1 MLMIMSRLKFVLFS
15 VLMFLCISSCNAR
28 KNNTRLVQEIELE
41 VEKMDKQCPISFGLG
56 NDVVLRKIF
65 FEDNTLAY
73 CYSVADIRDEMK
85 DNEENIKMSMLYMAK
100 SDASFMNLCRKLIDV
115 GGKLVYT
122 YQASTGKSFSLEFS
136 NKELK
141 EFFD

>member
-1 MLMIMSRLKFVLFS
+1 VNSGSCTLKTKTGAV
-15 VLMFLCISSCNAR
+15 
-28 KNNTRLVQEIELE
+28 
-41 VEKMDKQCPISFGLG
+41 
-56 NDVVLRKIF
+56 KIF

>member
-1 MLMIMSRLKFVLFS
+1 MKSLKFVLFS
-15 VLMFLCISSCNAR
+15 VLMILCVSCNAR
-28 KNNTRLVQEIELE
+28 KNNTQLVKEIELE
-41 VEKMDKQCPISFGLG
+41 VEKMDKQCPISFGFG

-136 NKELK
+136 NEELK